1 EALNNANEK
10 VTALPDGDDKSDLK
24 GRLDELE
31 NITVPEEGT
40 YNQDVAD
47 AEAAVAEA
55 EAADQAA
62 KDALEAANEDDYITP
77 EEVEALQKAHD
88 DAKAAKEAA
97 EEAVAKVPAGS
108 DKDGFEER
116 LEALDNIE
124 VPEATDAEGYAELV
138 ADAEAAVAEAE
149 AADQA
154 AQDALEAANED
165 DYITP
170 EEVEALQKARS
181 EE

>member
-1 EALNNANEK
+1 HK
-10 VTALPDGDDKSDLK
+10 YV
-24 GRLDELE
+24 
-31 NITVPEEGT
+31 
-40 YNQDVAD
+40 QDSAPTRR
-47 AEAAVAEA
+47 AYEHE
-55 EAADQAA
+55 
-62 KDALEAANEDDYITP
+62 YITP

-154 AQDALEAANED
+154 AQDALDAANED

-170 EEVEALQKARS
+170 EEVEALQKAHDDAKAAKEAA
-181 EE
+181 EEAVAKVPAGSDKDGFEERLEALDNIEVPEATDADRKSVV

>member
-1 EALNNANEK
+1 
-10 VTALPDGDDKSDLK
+10 
-24 GRLDELE
+24 
-31 NITVPEEGT
+31 
-40 YNQDVAD
+40 
-47 AEAAVAEA
+47 
-55 EAADQAA
+55 
-62 KDALEAANEDDYITP
+62 DYITR

-97 EEAVAKVPAGS
+97 EAAVAKVPAGS

-154 AQDALEAANED
+154 AQDALDAANED

-170 EEVEALQKARS
+170 EDVEALQKAHDDAKAAKEAA
-181 EE
+181 EEAVAKVPAGSDKDGFEERLEGVRKSGVHGEKG

>member
-1 EALNNANEK
+1 
-10 VTALPDGDDKSDLK
+10 
-24 GRLDELE
+24 
-31 NITVPEEGT
+31 
-40 YNQDVAD
+40 
-47 AEAAVAEA
+47 
-55 EAADQAA
+55 
-62 KDALEAANEDDYITP
+62 DYITR

-108 DKDGFEER
+108 DKDGSEER

-124 VPEATDAEGYAELV
+124 VPDATDAEGYAELV

-154 AQDALEAANED
+154 AQD
-165 DYITP
+165 
-170 EEVEALQKARS
+170 RS
-181 EE
+181 EERRVGKESRPQEGEELEKAQEDAKAAKEAVEEAEGTDPEGAETDGCEERLEA

>member
-1 EALNNANEK
+1 HK
-10 VTALPDGDDKSDLK
+10 YV
-24 GRLDELE
+24 
-31 NITVPEEGT
+31 
-40 YNQDVAD
+40 QDSAPTRR
-47 AEAAVAEA
+47 AYEHE
-55 EAADQAA
+55 
-62 KDALEAANEDDYITP
+62 YITP

-138 ADAEAAVAEAE
+138 ADAEAAVAERESGEQASRE
-149 AADQA
+149 AR
-154 AQDALEAANED
+154 EAANRHRDRTADENE
-165 DYITP
+165 T
-170 EEVEALQKARS
+170 
-181 EE
+181 